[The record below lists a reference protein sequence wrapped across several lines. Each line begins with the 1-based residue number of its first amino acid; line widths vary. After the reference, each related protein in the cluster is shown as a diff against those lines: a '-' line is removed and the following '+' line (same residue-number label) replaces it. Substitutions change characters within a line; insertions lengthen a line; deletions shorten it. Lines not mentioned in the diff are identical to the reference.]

1 MDERKL
7 YFELGLLT
15 KNKDQ
20 WGEKINYVGS
30 LLADSSPK
38 ITAKALWM
46 LGEMGLQYP
55 EKIEPYVDKIASF
68 LESEDDLLR
77 ERSVNALGRIGR
89 ANFEFIAPY
98 FDFLFKLATDN
109 CSNVRLNFIWASENI
124 ATNTPEAYKERI
136 SVFAM
141 LLDDENDRVRIE
153 APEMFRVIGKRR
165 PEYVEQYIEKLRCLT
180 EHDKEKVVRIH
191 AKGAIK
197 AIEASQQQHQMERGG
212 QNAFKVCRNN
222 FGHCSRES
230 TKCL

>member
-1 MDERKL
+1 MGERKL
-7 YFELGLLT
+7 YSELGLLT
-15 KNKDQ
+15 KNKGQ
-20 WGEKINYVGS
+20 WEEKINYVAS
-30 LLADSSPK
+30 LLTGSSPK

-89 ANFEFIAPY
+89 ANFKFIVPY
-98 FDFLFKLATDN
+98 FDFMFQRATDS
-109 CSNVRLNFIWASENI
+109 CPNVRLSFIWASENI
-124 ATNTPEAYKERI
+124 ATNTPEVYKEHI

-153 APEMFRVIGKRR
+153 APEILRVIGKRR
-165 PEYVEQYIEKLRCLT
+165 PEYVEQYIEKLRYLA
-180 EHDKEKVVRIH
+180 EHDDEKVVRIH

-197 AIEASQQQHQMERGG
+197 AIELSQ
-212 QNAFKVCRNN
+212 
-222 FGHCSRES
+222 
-230 TKCL
+230 